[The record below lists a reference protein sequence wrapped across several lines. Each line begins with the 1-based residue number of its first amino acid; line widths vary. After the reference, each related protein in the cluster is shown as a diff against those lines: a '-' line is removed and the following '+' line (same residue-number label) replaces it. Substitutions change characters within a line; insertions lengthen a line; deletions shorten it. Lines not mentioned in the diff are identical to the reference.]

1 MSRMSLCDLSDANA
15 DVEAAPFDNLSYR
28 RCILSP
34 MDVGTDGRCI
44 AENTSDGEQTG
55 AVRAVIKPGN

>member
-1 MSRMSLCDLSDANA
+1 
-15 DVEAAPFDNLSYR
+15 
-28 RCILSP
+28 